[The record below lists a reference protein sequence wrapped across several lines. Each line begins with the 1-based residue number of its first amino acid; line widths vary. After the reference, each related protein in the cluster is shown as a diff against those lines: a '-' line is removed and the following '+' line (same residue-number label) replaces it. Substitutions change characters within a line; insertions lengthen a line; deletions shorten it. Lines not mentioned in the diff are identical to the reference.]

1 MRIFL
6 LVLFLS
12 FSMPLAGVAQDY
24 EMSAVEGHFSS
35 MIPFL
40 RKGAQENLRD
50 AGFYTASIDG
60 AWGPST
66 QAAFDAL
73 GQESTFSEHMRN
85 LDPELASE
93 ELANFPFSGRFAGAY
108 LGLPYYEA
116 GDDCSTCDFGEND
129 VPQD

>member
-1 MRIFL
+1 MRVFL
-6 LVLFLS
+6 CVLLLA
-12 FSMPLAGVAQDY
+12 FSCPLAGVAQNY
-24 EMSAVEGHFSS
+24 EMSVVEEHFSS

-66 QAAFDAL
+66 EAAFDAL
-73 GQESTFSEHMRN
+73 GQEATFSEHMQN
-85 LDPELASE
+85 LDLSLASE
-93 ELANFPFSGRFAGAY
+93 ELANFPFSGKFAGAY
-108 LGLPYYEA
+108 LGLPFYEA

-129 VPQD
+129 IPQD